1 MAFSTIAYS
10 IVSASGESPAL
21 FLYDRKRFDIKI
33 AQDDAYDTMMRYF
46 SGPGVHLNPGHS
58 QWENLGWAAQFDT
71 ILPFLGSVE
80 VLSIVVRFDEIERR
94 PTGDLVETPIPAT
107 YGPKA
112 RYGSAG
118 GTIIVHAAEGN
129 KYRVIVWPFT
139 ASIVRHGQE
148 KQGYTLQPHGIAP
161 TGSNFAHEI
170 VKHF

>member
-1 MAFSTIAYS
+1 MAFLTIAYS

-80 VLSIVVRFDEIERR
+80 VLSIVVRFDEIERK
-94 PTGDLVETPIPAT
+94 PTGNLVETPVPAT
-107 YGPKA
+107 HGPKA
-112 RYGSAG
+112 RYGSPG
-118 GTIIVHAAEGN
+118 GTIFVRAAEGS
-129 KYRVIVWPFT
+129 KERVIAWPFT
-139 ASIVRHGQE
+139 ASNVRQGQE
-148 KQGYTLQPHGIAP
+148 EHGFILPPHGTEP
-161 TGSNFAHEI
+161 EGYNFFHEI